1 MFNINQILEQAVEKE
16 ASDVHLILE
25 SKPMCRVGNVLVK
38 MEGVPVL
45 KEKDMYEIYNYMIN
59 GNNIKDKVF
68 QNTKKLDMIYN
79 YNGNNF
85 GVNISSSNQIP
96 TYTIKI
102 LNNEF
107 STYEQLNLPDILRK
121 MTYNKQGIILVT
133 GQRNSGKTTTVN
145 ALVRHINETQ
155 NKKILMLENCIE
167 YNHKSRNSIIIQ
179 KEIEN
184 DYETYYDGIK
194 NAIKEDCDVLVV
206 EEIYDRKTMEAIF
219 EVAEAGILVI
229 GSMNTLTPS
238 KTLEKIKSFYSE
250 KEQSQVEYSIKNLI
264 KVIDSQRIIEG
275 KKDEKELVSE
285 VLVLG
290 RKQEN
295 ISLIESVA
303 KLYIENKIT
312 LKQAKAQLE
321 KSEIDE
327 FNNKIMKM
335 RIFQKKVNV

>member
-1 MFNINQILEQAVEKE
+1 
-16 ASDVHLILE
+16 
-25 SKPMCRVGNVLVK
+25 
-38 MEGVPVL
+38 ME
-45 KEKDMYEIYNYMIN
+45 
-59 GNNIKDKVF
+59 
-68 QNTKKLDMIYN
+68 
-79 YNGNNF
+79 
-85 GVNISSSNQIP
+85 
-96 TYTIKI
+96 
-102 LNNEF
+102 
-107 STYEQLNLPDILRK
+107 
-121 MTYNKQGIILVT
+121 IILVT

-206 EEIYDRKTMEAIF
+206 EEICDRKTMEAIF

>member
-38 MEGVPVL
+38 MEGAPVL

-68 QNTKKLDMIYN
+68 KNTKKLDMIYN

-96 TYTIKI
+96 IYTIKI

-167 YNHKSRNSIIIQ
+167 YNQFINRNW
-179 KEIEN
+179 
-184 DYETYYDGIK
+184 
-194 NAIKEDCDVLVV
+194 C
-206 EEIYDRKTMEAIF
+206 
-219 EVAEAGILVI
+219 
-229 GSMNTLTPS
+229 
-238 KTLEKIKSFYSE
+238 
-250 KEQSQVEYSIKNLI
+250 
-264 KVIDSQRIIEG
+264 
-275 KKDEKELVSE
+275 
-285 VLVLG
+285 
-290 RKQEN
+290 
-295 ISLIESVA
+295 
-303 KLYIENKIT
+303 
-312 LKQAKAQLE
+312 
-321 KSEIDE
+321 
-327 FNNKIMKM
+327 
-335 RIFQKKVNV
+335 